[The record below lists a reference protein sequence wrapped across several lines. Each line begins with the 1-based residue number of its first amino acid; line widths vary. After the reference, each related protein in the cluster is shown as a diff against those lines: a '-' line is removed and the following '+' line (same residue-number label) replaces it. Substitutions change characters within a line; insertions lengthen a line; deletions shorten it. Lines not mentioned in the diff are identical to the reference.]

1 MSKKGVYVVTN
12 PELGWDCVV
21 AVYDASTCTEEDLE
35 FMYDVDDYVISYK
48 PFSEV
53 EKPKEVDQTQI
64 REIESDLKNPLLL
77 CIVDTLE
84 IIEDY
89 KDILMSRV
97 GKQLK
102 KEDQHILG
110 KIFKEFLK
118 ERNISD
124 QGGEI
129 VVVNGADYCYLGM
142 LFPNEL
148 ALELFDKTAWWEF
161 ETYLTNEKHIEIG

>member
-1 MSKKGVYVVTN
+1 MSNKGVYVVTN

-21 AVYDASTCTEEDLE
+21 AVYDASTCTEEEVE
-35 FMYDVDDYVISYK
+35 FMYDDAYVISYE

-64 REIESDLKNPLLL
+64 REIENDLANSLLL
-77 CIVDTLE
+77 CVVDNLD
-84 IIEDY
+84 IEYDSLNLLY
-89 KDILMSRV
+89 SKE
-97 GKQLK
+97 GKSLQRQ
-102 KEDQHILG
+102 DQHILG
-110 KIFKEFLK
+110 QIFKEFLK

-129 VVVNGADYCYLGM
+129 VVVNDTDYCYLGM

-148 ALELFDKTAWWEF
+148 ALELFDKTSWWDF
-161 ETYLTNEKHIEIG
+161 SDYLRDEKRIDIG